1 MPQGKIPRL
10 AGKKIEK
17 GGFPGLRCEVCG
29 EEVLMPF
36 KCRYCGGYFCVEHR
50 LPEKHDCP
58 GLFAAASP
66 YEKELKE
73 ARAEARKVEEKTAPQ
88 ASGGG
93 EGLHLLAGT
102 VLVVLAGLSLIGY
115 RLDLPYWVIAAL
127 LGGFAASF
135 LIHEL
140 AHRVTARRYGL
151 PARFKIDPMGAL
163 LTLLTSIPFI
173 PIKIIAP
180 GAVVIPGFMTPSML
194 GWTALWGPLTNI
206 ILSIGF
212 LNLYYLTLGSA
223 IIYLPYIFRVL
234 ASINALLAFF
244 NLIPFGPLD
253 GRKVIAWSLWRWV
266 IAMVV
271 SIILLIVTRVV

>member
-1 MPQGKIPRL
+1 M
-10 AGKKIEK
+10 
-17 GGFPGLRCEVCG
+17 RCEVCG

-36 KCRYCGGYFCVEHR
+36 KCRYCGGYYCVEHR
-50 LPEKHDCP
+50 LPEKHNCP

-73 ARAEARKVEEKTAPQ
+73 ARAAARREEESVSMP
-88 ASGGG
+88 SVSEGG
-93 EGLHLLAGT
+93 ESLHLLAGT
-102 VLVVLAGLSLIGY
+102 ALVVLAGLSLIGY
-115 RLDLPYWVIAAL
+115 RLTLPPWVTATL

-135 LIHEL
+135 LVHEL
-140 AHRVTARRYGL
+140 AHRMTARRYGV
-151 PARFKIDPMGAL
+151 PARFRIDPMGAL

-180 GAVVIPGFMTPSML
+180 GAVVISGFMTPSMI

-212 LNLYYLTLGSA
+212 LNLYYLTLSSP
-223 IIYLPYIFRVL
+223 IFYLPFIFRVL

-253 GRKVIAWSLWRWV
+253 GRKVMAWSLWRWAV
-266 IAMVV
+266 AMAV
-271 SIILLIVTRVV
+271 SLFLLILTRII